1 METTQE
7 TTTPFKNLMN
17 AIDNADINTIDRMN
31 IYDAL
36 AKYIESDVK
45 IINNLNN
52 NTWNAD
58 TKQS

>member
-1 METTQE
+1 MEAIKKE
-7 TTTPFKNLMN
+7 TVTPFTNLKN
-17 AIDNADINTIDRMN
+17 AIDNADISSIDRIN

-36 AKYIESDVK
+36 AKYIEHDVK

-58 TKQS
+58 TKQ

>member
-7 TTTPFKNLMN
+7 TTTPFRNLMN
-17 AIDNADINTIDRMN
+17 AIDNADISTIDRMS

-36 AKYIESDVK
+36 AKYLENDVK
-45 IINNLNN
+45 NINNLNN

-58 TKQS
+58 TKLS

>member
-7 TTTPFKNLMN
+7 TTTPFKNLVN
-17 AIDNADINTIDRMN
+17 AIDKANISAIDRMS

-36 AKYIESDVK
+36 AKYIENDAK